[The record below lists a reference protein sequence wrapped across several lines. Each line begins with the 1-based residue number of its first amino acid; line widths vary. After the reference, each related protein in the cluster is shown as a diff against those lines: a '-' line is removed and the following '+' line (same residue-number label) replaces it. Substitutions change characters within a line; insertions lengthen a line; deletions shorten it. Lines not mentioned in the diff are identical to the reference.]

1 MSAEGEAP
9 EDDSM
14 DDEGIYDDLPKPPP
28 KRKSTQHQPLNREEE
43 EEEEEEEG
51 VAHTTTT
58 RKSVSST
65 HKSLSRSDEA
75 NDSDVDTDKR
85 SSRLQQ
91 SRYPGLDIEEQEY
104 AHSLPNSTTI
114 RRTSEVS
121 LYKYPFHILID
132 SIYIAGPGRHALSS

>member
-43 EEEEEEEG
+43 EEEEG
-51 VAHTTTT
+51 VAHMTTT
-58 RKSVSST
+58 RKSASST

-75 NDSDVDTDKR
+75 NNSDVDTDKR

-91 SRYPGLDIEEQEY
+91 SRYPGLDVEEQEY

-114 RRTSEVS
+114 RHTSEVS

-132 SIYIAGPGRHALSS
+132 SIYIAGPGRNTPSS